1 MKKTLIVVL
10 TVFAVVLSACSNST
24 TPQSAPSGGELP
36 AISKLAIGTIKLDG
50 TENAVTSEQASTL
63 LPLWQVY
70 QSLLDSDTAAQEEIT
85 ALAEQI
91 GTTMTS
97 GQSQAISDMQITQQD
112 MFGIMQEQGMA
123 TGAGPQTNTSGSQS
137 STNNFGPP
145 GGGTDF
151 GPPDGGGGFP
161 GGGTSGSSG
170 QSLSTSEIATA
181 RASGGAGNSGTP
193 TALIEAVIKYLQEKA
208 GS

>member
-10 TVFAVVLSACSNST
+10 TIFVVVLSACSNSS
-24 TPQSAPSGGELP
+24 TPQSAPSDGELP

-123 TGAGPQTNTSGSQS
+123 MGGTQTNNSGTQS

-145 GGGTDF
+145 GGGNGF
-151 GPPDGGGGFP
+151 GPPDGAGFP
-161 GGGTSGSSG
+161 SGGTGGSSG
-170 QSLSTSEIATA
+170 QSSSSNQSSTAKQS
-181 RASGGAGNSGTP
+181 SGTRTNRTP
-193 TALIEAVIKYLQEKA
+193 TVLIEAVIKYLQEKA